1 MEKQQSVKQLPSP
14 NLSPQEWE
22 SLFDD
27 FGSGSASRRSR
38 WLHIPLVDL
47 ALYSLLRRDFP
58 SHLKP
63 LLLFFIDDFLSSPS
77 DAPPPSQALPP
88 LIDALRSLLSS
99 VDPSAAALR
108 DQFMVTTVSAAIST
122 LDAPLDLDSS
132 ALLEPLVEILLTVA
146 NRPNHGH
153 DRQSRATA
161 CECLRE
167 LETAFP
173 CLLKDVAGHLWVLAQ
188 AERTHVAQSYLL
200 LLAAV
205 VRDLVLS
212 PGLLSS
218 PISIL
223 STAVPLVPFNVPGF
237 LFSDPAA
244 DRDCEPSEVNL
255 REIKRVLAFLW
266 ERPQAL
272 TPSATMELVSILT
285 SIASTLEQYVPTLG
299 ALLKVQFSGLIYS
312 YHPILCHVVLML
324 YSGFPDAFSGEDER
338 NIALRLALM
347 AREAYQPLPFRLLA
361 LHWLLGSPRL
371 GQRKDSIAPLA
382 PRLYPAVF
390 DALSLKAKKLDALA
404 RIAANLDD
412 LEMRKKGEEEG
423 RGALIIKF
431 FQDGLVCVSAFQWLP
446 PWSTETSVTFR
457 MLHKFLIGVAPHR
470 GDCSEECGYDYLV
483 DSTIFST
490 LQSKLVSLAMEH
502 RGLVPVVVAF
512 VDRLVGCK
520 AHQSIGEC
528 LLHKLDEHLLPK
540 LVVDYQLTSYFPIF
554 EKIAENNTIPPRG
567 LLEVLTRHIATL
579 MEKHGPD
586 SALSLWSRGNKVL
599 GICRIMLKH
608 HHSSRVFLPL
618 SRLLAFIC
626 QFFPDLEVRD
636 NARIYLR
643 MLVSIP
649 GKKLRPMMHLGEQ
662 PSAVPAS
669 PHPGSFFHTSSSHSE
684 DLKSPGGISSYI
696 FLERAIPPLVK
707 QSWSLVL
714 LKPSVEDN
722 AETNKTVGIDDISV
736 LPSHQADME
745 NEKNFETISTSKEP
759 FRVMDSKVAEILG
772 VLRKYFSCIPDYRHM
787 PAFKVKIPCIL
798 RFDSEVFNRIW
809 GDASSTFDSEDVDTL
824 PAMYATTV
832 TFSSSSYGSI
842 PPCRI
847 PFLLGE
853 PLRNKLDIVPV
864 SRNSEE
870 QPIYHASIVVELEPR
885 EPTPGLIDVTVKANA
900 ENGQIISGRLQS
912 IPVGIEDM
920 FLKVIIPPDIEECEM
935 PKYMYNLFHALWEA
949 CGNSENTGG
958 EIFPLSG
965 GKGAAAIHGTRSVKL
980 LETHLDSLVMN
991 IEQHLAPYVV
1001 GVVGNPLVNIV
1012 RGSGIIKDII
1022 CENDS
1027 ECSVANDITALV
1039 PYSEN
1044 VPLQLPYLEDEDIV
1058 EHHSSIKGNTYKADF
1073 NVPHAYMVLILVGLC
1088 VGKMDRIRNESIR
1101 EKVGVASRAVN
1112 KLSRALECSSL
1123 FDKMLSSSQF
1133 KLGLSLVRAW
1143 FVYMLS
1149 SFQFKL
1155 V

>member
-1 MEKQQSVKQLPSP
+1 MKQLPSP

-77 DAPPPSQALPP
+77 DAPPPSQALPS

-99 VDPSAAALR
+99 ADPSAAALR

-122 LDAPLDLDSS
+122 LDAPLDPDSS
-132 ALLEPLVEILLTVA
+132 ALLEPLVEILLAVA
-146 NRPNHGH
+146 NRPNHSH

-167 LETAFP
+167 LESAFP
-173 CLLKDVAGHLWVLAQ
+173 CILKDVAGHLWILAQ

-212 PGLLSS
+212 PWFLSS
-218 PISIL
+218 PVSIL

-237 LFSDPAA
+237 LFSDPTAA
-244 DRDCEPSEVNL
+244 RDREPSEVNL

-272 TPSATMELVSILT
+272 TPAATMELVSILT

-299 ALLKVQFSGLIYS
+299 ALLKVQFSGMIYS

-324 YSGFPDAFSGEDER
+324 YSDFPDAFSGEDER

-371 GQRKDSIAPLA
+371 GQRKDSIALLA

-412 LEMRKKGEEEG
+412 LEMRKKGQEEG
-423 RGALIIKF
+423 RGALILKF
-431 FQDGLVCVSAFQWLP
+431 FQDGLVCVSAFRWLP

-502 RGLVPVVVAF
+502 RGLVPVIVAF
-512 VDRLVGCK
+512 VDRLLGCK
-520 AHQSIGEC
+520 SHQSIGER

-567 LLEVLTRHIATL
+567 LLEVLTRLIVAL
-579 MEKHGPD
+579 MEKHGPE
-586 SALSLWSRGNKVL
+586 SASSLWSQGTKVL

-608 HHSSRVFLPL
+608 HHSSRIFLPL

-636 NARIYLR
+636 NAR
-643 MLVSIP
+643 
-649 GKKLRPMMHLGEQ
+649 
-662 PSAVPAS
+662 
-669 PHPGSFFHTSSSHSE
+669 
-684 DLKSPGGISSYI
+684 
-696 FLERAIPPLVK
+696 
-707 QSWSLVL
+707 
-714 LKPSVEDN
+714 
-722 AETNKTVGIDDISV
+722 
-736 LPSHQADME
+736 
-745 NEKNFETISTSKEP
+745 
-759 FRVMDSKVAEILG
+759 
-772 VLRKYFSCIPDYRHM
+772 
-787 PAFKVKIPCIL
+787 
-798 RFDSEVFNRIW
+798 
-809 GDASSTFDSEDVDTL
+809 
-824 PAMYATTV
+824 
-832 TFSSSSYGSI
+832 
-842 PPCRI
+842 
-847 PFLLGE
+847 
-853 PLRNKLDIVPV
+853 
-864 SRNSEE
+864 
-870 QPIYHASIVVELEPR
+870 
-885 EPTPGLIDVTVKANA
+885 
-900 ENGQIISGRLQS
+900 
-912 IPVGIEDM
+912 
-920 FLKVIIPPDIEECEM
+920 
-935 PKYMYNLFHALWEA
+935 
-949 CGNSENTGG
+949 
-958 EIFPLSG
+958 
-965 GKGAAAIHGTRSVKL
+965 
-980 LETHLDSLVMN
+980 
-991 IEQHLAPYVV
+991 
-1001 GVVGNPLVNIV
+1001 
-1012 RGSGIIKDII
+1012 
-1022 CENDS
+1022 
-1027 ECSVANDITALV
+1027 
-1039 PYSEN
+1039 
-1044 VPLQLPYLEDEDIV
+1044 
-1058 EHHSSIKGNTYKADF
+1058 
-1073 NVPHAYMVLILVGLC
+1073 
-1088 VGKMDRIRNESIR
+1088 
-1101 EKVGVASRAVN
+1101 
-1112 KLSRALECSSL
+1112 
-1123 FDKMLSSSQF
+1123 
-1133 KLGLSLVRAW
+1133 
-1143 FVYMLS
+1143 
-1149 SFQFKL
+1149 
-1155 V
+1155 